1 VNQMTTATSSKD
13 LVNTSLLAGFSSVVE
28 GGLEVELHFFNEMI
42 SMMPDTLSVNG
53 AKATIAQVEADKG
66 RLPSLVSSASQDF
79 VRTGI
84 VRALKGGSEV
94 TLTESLN
101 VAIQG
106 RKRLN
111 SKAFNEILSAEGAT
125 FASVKK
131 QVYAVPA
138 KENAPRATTPKG
150 VDALIEALLE
160 ALSADDFEGILRNPE
175 SADAVAKQ
183 LMACSKHTKSMNH
196 PAGTQL
202 VA

>member
-1 VNQMTTATSSKD
+1 MTTATSSKD
-13 LVNTSLLAGFSSVVE
+13 LVNTSLLVGFSSVVE
-28 GGLEVELHFFNEMI
+28 GGLETELYFFNEMV
-42 SMMPDTLSVNG
+42 SMMPETLSVNG

-79 VRTGI
+79 VRTGV
-84 VRALKGGSEV
+84 VRALKGGQDA

-111 SKAFNEILSAEGAT
+111 SKAFNALLSAEGAT
-125 FASVKK
+125 YASVKK
-131 QVYAVPA
+131 AVYAVPA
-138 KENAPRATTPKG
+138 KENAPRATAPKG
-150 VDALIEALLE
+150 VDGLIVALSEALE
-160 ALSADDFEGILRNPE
+160 AEDFEGLIANPE
-175 SADAVAKQ
+175 LADAVAKQ
-183 LMACSKHTKSMNH
+183 LIACSKHTKAINH

>member
-1 VNQMTTATSSKD
+1 MNQMTTATSSKD

-42 SMMPDTLSVNG
+42 SIMPETLSVNG

-84 VRALKGGSEV
+84 VRALKGGADA
-94 TLTESLN
+94 TLTDSLN

-106 RKRLN
+106 RKRLG
-111 SKAFNEILSAEGAT
+111 SKHFNEILSAEGAT
-125 FASVKK
+125 FANVKK
-131 QVYAVPA
+131 AVYNTPA
-138 KENAPRATTPKG
+138 KENAPRASKVEG
-150 VDALIEALLE
+150 VNALVQALYE
-160 ALSADDFEGILRNPE
+160 ALSADDFDGIISDPVT
-175 SADAVAKQ
+175 ADKVVKQ
-183 LMACSKHTKSMNH
+183 LGACSTHSKQVNH
-196 PAGTQL
+196 PSVR

>member
-1 VNQMTTATSSKD
+1 MTTATSSKD
-13 LVNTSLLAGFSSVVE
+13 LVNTVLLVGFSSVVE
-28 GGLEVELHFFNEMI
+28 GGLEVELEFFDKMI
-42 SMMPDTLSVNG
+42 SMMPDSLSVNG

-84 VRALKGGSEV
+84 VRALKGGKDA
-94 TLTESLN
+94 TLTDSLN

-150 VDALIEALLE
+150 VDGLIVALLE
-160 ALSADDFEGILRNPE
+160 ALEADDFDGLIANPE
-175 SADAVAKQ
+175 LADALAKQ
-183 LMACSKHTKSMNH
+183 LMGVSKHTKSINH

>member
-1 VNQMTTATSSKD
+1 MTTATSSKD

-42 SMMPDTLSVNG
+42 SMMPETLSVNG

-66 RLPSLVSSASQDF
+66 RLPSLVSSAAQDF
-79 VRTGI
+79 VRTGV
-84 VRALKGGSEV
+84 VRALKGGADV

-106 RKRLN
+106 RKRLG
-111 SKAFNEILSAEGAT
+111 SKEFNEILSAETAT
-125 FASVKK
+125 FANIKK
-131 QVYAVPA
+131 AVYAQPA
-138 KENAPRATTPKG
+138 KENAPRATAPKG

-160 ALSADDFEGILRNPE
+160 ALSADDFEGILRTPE

-183 LMACSKHTKSMNH
+183 LMACSKHTKAMNH

>member
-1 VNQMTTATSSKD
+1 MTTATSSKD

-42 SMMPDTLSVNG
+42 LMMPETLSVNG

-84 VRALKGGSEV
+84 VRALKGGSDV

-131 QVYAVPA
+131 AVYLVPA

-150 VDALIEALLE
+150 VDGLMVALLE
-160 ALSADDFEGILRNPE
+160 ALEAEDFDGIISNPVL
-175 SADAVAKQ
+175 ALALAKQ
-183 LMACSKHTKSMNH
+183 LTGCANH
-196 PAGTQL
+196 SVKIAS
-202 VA
+202 

>member
-1 VNQMTTATSSKD
+1 MTTATSSKD
-13 LVNTSLLAGFSSVVE
+13 LVNTVLLVGFSSAVE
-28 GGLEVELHFFNEMI
+28 AGLDTELHFFNEMI
-42 SMMPDTLSVNG
+42 SMMPETLSVNG

-79 VRTGI
+79 VRTGV

-131 QVYAVPA
+131 AVYAVPA

-160 ALSADDFEGILRNPE
+160 ALSAEDFEGILRTPE

-183 LMACSKHTKSMNH
+183 LMACSKHTKAMNH

>member
-1 VNQMTTATSSKD
+1 M
-13 LVNTSLLAGFSSVVE
+13 NTSLLVGFSSVVE

-42 SMMPDTLSVNG
+42 SMMPETLSVNG

-84 VRALKGGSEV
+84 VRALKGGSDV

-138 KENAPRATTPKG
+138 KENAPRSTAPKG

-175 SADAVAKQ
+175 SADAVTKQ

>member
-1 VNQMTTATSSKD
+1 MTTATSSKD

-42 SMMPDTLSVNG
+42 SMMPETLSVNG
-53 AKATIAQVEADKG
+53 AKATIAQVEADMG

-84 VRALKGGSEV
+84 VRALKGGSDV

-106 RKRLN
+106 RKRLG
-111 SKAFNEILSAEGAT
+111 SKEFNEILSAETAT
-125 FASVKK
+125 FANIKK
-131 QVYAVPA
+131 AVYAQPA

-160 ALSADDFEGILRNPE
+160 ALSADDFEGILRNPD

-183 LMACSKHTKSMNH
+183 LSACSKHTKSMNH

>member
-1 VNQMTTATSSKD
+1 MTTATSSKD

-28 GGLEVELHFFNEMI
+28 GGLEVELYFFNEMI
-42 SMMPDTLSVNG
+42 SLMPETLSVNG

-66 RLPSLVSSASQDF
+66 RLPSLVSSAAQDF
-79 VRTGI
+79 VRTGV
-84 VRALKGGSEV
+84 VRALKGGSDV

-131 QVYAVPA
+131 AVYLVPA
-138 KENAPRATTPKG
+138 KENAPRATAPKG
-150 VDALIEALLE
+150 VDGLLVALAEALE
-160 ALSADDFEGILRNPE
+160 SEDFDGLIANPE
-175 SADAVAKQ
+175 MAEAVAKQ
-183 LMACSKHTKSMNH
+183 LNACAKHSKSVNH
-196 PAGTQL
+196 PSRSQL

>member
-1 VNQMTTATSSKD
+1 MTTATSSKD
-13 LVNTSLLAGFSSVVE
+13 LVNTSLLVGFSSAVKA
-28 GGLEVELHFFNEMI
+28 GLEVELEFFDKMI
-42 SMMPDTLSVNG
+42 SLMPETLSVNG
-53 AKATIAQVEADKG
+53 AKATIFQVETDTG
-66 RLPSLVSSASQDF
+66 RLPSLVSSAAQDF

-84 VRALKGGSEV
+84 VRALKGGSDV

-138 KENAPRATTPKG
+138 KENAPRATAPKG

-183 LMACSKHTKSMNH
+183 LMACSKHTKAMNH

>member
-1 VNQMTTATSSKD
+1 MTTATSSKD
-13 LVNTSLLAGFSSVVE
+13 LVNTVLLVGFSSAVE
-28 GGLEVELHFFNEMI
+28 AGLDTELHFFNEMI
-42 SMMPDTLSVNG
+42 SMMPETLSVNG
-53 AKATIAQVEADKG
+53 AKATIAQVEADTG
-66 RLPSLVSSASQDF
+66 RLPSLVSSAAQDF
-79 VRTGI
+79 VRTGV
-84 VRALKGGSEV
+84 VRALKGGADV

-138 KENAPRATTPKG
+138 KENAPRATAPKG

-160 ALSADDFEGILRNPE
+160 ALSAEDFEGILRTPE

-183 LMACSKHTKSMNH
+183 LMACSKHTKAMNH